1 MKVKRQQT
9 LVGLAKKL
17 VDAKLLSSSVLDRIQ
32 QHSQKSEKPFFTC
45 LLENDAIDNSSVAH
59 HAALEFGLPLMDL
72 SGLNID
78 PEITA
83 LVPENLI
90 REHAVL
96 PLHIRKN
103 ALFVALSNPCA
114 LEVMN
119 ELKFHCGYEIEPVL
133 IEHEQLQRV
142 IEEALS
148 PNTLELDEIADTEL
162 DALEVV
168 ELEVGDIDIDDAP
181 VVRFV
186 NKILLDAINREAS
199 DIHFEQFESHSRI
212 RFRLDGMLRDIANPP
227 KEIADRITSRIKVM
241 ARLDIAERRMPQDG
255 RVKMKISRTHAVD
268 FRVSTCPTLFGEK
281 IVLRLLDANSVN
293 YDMTTL
299 GLEPEQERV
308 FLQAISRPH
317 GMILVTGPT
326 GSGKTVTMY
335 AALNH
340 LNSIERNISTA
351 EDPAEI
357 YLSGINQVNI
367 NPKIGLSFASALRAF
382 LRQDPDII
390 MIGEIRDTETA
401 NIAMK
406 AAQTGHLVFS
416 TLHTNDGPQ
425 TLNRLL
431 NMGVNDYDVASSI
444 SLIIAQRLVRKL
456 CPECKQASQIPK
468 EILLSAGLNASQL
481 TLYKPVGCQ
490 QCNQGYRGRAGI
502 YQLMPVS
509 SDMGKIIL
517 NGGNS
522 MDLSRQAHKE
532 GIDDLRSIGLKLV
545 INGTTSLDELNRVT
559 IDAA

>member
-1 MKVKRQQT
+1 MLT
-9 LVGLAKKL
+9 GLAKKL
-17 VDAKLLSSSVLDRIQ
+17 VDAKLLSLSALDRIQ
-32 QHSQKSEKPFFTC
+32 QHSQKAGKPFFTC
-45 LLENDAIDNSSVAH
+45 LLENDAIDNSCVVN

-72 SGLNID
+72 SGLNLD

-96 PLHIRKN
+96 PLFIRRN
-103 ALFVALSNPCA
+103 ALLVALSNPCA
-114 LEVMN
+114 LNVLN

-133 IEHEQLQRV
+133 IEHEQLQRA

-168 ELEVGDIDIDDAP
+168 ELAAGDIDIEDAP

-199 DIHFEQFESHSRI
+199 DIHFEQFENHSRI
-212 RFRLDGMLRDIANPP
+212 RFRLDGMLRDIASPP

-281 IVLRLLDANSVN
+281 IVLRLLDTNTVN
-293 YDMTTL
+293 YDMSTL
-299 GLEPEQERV
+299 GLEPEQERL

-335 AALNH
+335 AALNQ

-357 YLSGINQVNI
+357 YLSGVNQVNI

-382 LRQDPDII
+382 LRQDPDVI

-456 CPECKQASQIPK
+456 CPACKQASQIPK
-468 EILLSAGLNASQL
+468 KILLSADLNTSQF
-481 TLYKPVGCQ
+481 TIYKPVGCQ

-509 SDMGKIIL
+509 TDMGKIIL
-517 NGGNS
+517 GGGNS

-532 GIDDLRSIGLKLV
+532 GIADLRSIGLKLV

-559 IDAA
+559 IEA